1 MGPLLIPG
9 WKNSSAETAARAKR
23 TRAAILPLFPI
34 GTDTLSLERVTSTGL
49 RRPAVIANFALT
61 WDGRISTRNHTPSD
75 FSSATDKTRLLEI
88 RAEGDAVL
96 ASATTVSADT
106 MTMGLP
112 MPALRAERIARG
124 QTDVP
129 LRVIWTRSG
138 NLSPRLRLFAEP
150 GAPIV
155 VFSGDRMPV
164 ETRAALETRATV
176 YLTKPDGLSPKWV
189 LQTLAEHHGI
199 RKVVLEGGGT
209 LLRLFLANRCV
220 DELCLTWCP
229 RIFGGSEGITLTGIA
244 GEFLPSSV
252 HARLLR
258 MEQKGAE
265 CFTRWSLKYKSN
277 FRENVD

>member
-1 MGPLLIPG
+1 
-9 WKNSSAETAARAKR
+9 
-23 TRAAILPLFPI
+23 
-34 GTDTLSLERVTSTGL
+34 
-49 RRPAVIANFALT
+49 
-61 WDGRISTRNHTPSD
+61 
-75 FSSATDKTRLLEI
+75 LLEI

-112 MPALRAERIARG
+112 VPALRAERIARG

-129 LRVIWTRSG
+129 LRVLWTRSG
-138 NLSPRLRLFAEP
+138 HLSPGLRLFAEP

-155 VFSGDRMPV
+155 VFSEDQMPA
-164 ETRAALETRATV
+164 ETRAALEARATV
-176 YLTKPDGLSPKWV
+176 CLAKPEGLSPEWV
-189 LQTLAEHHGI
+189 LQTLAKNHGI

-209 LLRLFLANRCV
+209 LLRLFLASRCV

-229 RIFGGSEGITLTGIA
+229 RIFGGNKGITLTGLA

-265 CFTRWSLKYKSN
+265 CFTRWSLKYKRN
-277 FRENVD
+277 FSGKR